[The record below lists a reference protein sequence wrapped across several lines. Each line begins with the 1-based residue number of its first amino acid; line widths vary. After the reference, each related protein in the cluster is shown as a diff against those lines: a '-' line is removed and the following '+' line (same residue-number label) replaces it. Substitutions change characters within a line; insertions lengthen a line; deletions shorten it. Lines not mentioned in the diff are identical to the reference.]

1 MQQRAGALLDEEDLR
16 LDVEWVAVVR
26 APGDFQGKGHDQDGQ
41 QHRDRQGRAYGQCPL
56 GGPGTPAQ
64 RQQQRHDRGDSV
76 GAERQPRP
84 LALQRD
90 VVEPGGGGGH
100 HGRGPVED
108 RVPPREVASL
118 ALAHAAPSTS
128 SARSLALIVQERGA
142 LKAARRGRTSES
154 FKTASS
160 AQGRLAGGDGP
171 NMRGAAVR
179 QRLNFV
185 TIGVRDLGASRRFY
199 LDGLGWEPTLDL
211 PEVVFL
217 QVGHG
222 LLLGLWPVE
231 EMEADVPGTATG
243 RRAEAG
249 SGAPFTL
256 AHNVDSDQAVVE
268 ALEAATAAGATI
280 LKPAQRAGFG
290 GFHGYF
296 ADPDG
301 VRWEVAHNPGWRVA
315 DDGRVTL
322 VPIED

>member
-1 MQQRAGALLDEEDLR
+1 M
-16 LDVEWVAVVR
+16 
-26 APGDFQGKGHDQDGQ
+26 
-41 QHRDRQGRAYGQCPL
+41 
-56 GGPGTPAQ
+56 
-64 RQQQRHDRGDSV
+64 
-76 GAERQPRP
+76 
-84 LALQRD
+84 
-90 VVEPGGGGGH
+90 
-100 HGRGPVED
+100 
-108 RVPPREVASL
+108 
-118 ALAHAAPSTS
+118 
-128 SARSLALIVQERGA
+128 
-142 LKAARRGRTSES
+142 
-154 FKTASS
+154 
-160 AQGRLAGGDGP
+160 
-171 NMRGAAVR
+171 R